1 MALLLISLPFVPA
14 VTGLGSRATRYS
26 YETTLPRE
34 ITGQFVSTARGSVK
48 LYSWRDPQG
57 RYPAD
62 TLRVHAADV
71 RSLMFRAAAVDTP
84 AAYKLFESGSGRSVP
99 LSVRAR
105 SARSLAL
112 APEHPL
118 RPGRYM
124 LITSHEGMFGGR
136 DYSYLT
142 VVPPGAAA
150 SAIAGPSDRAAPAVF
165 DSLLPVAAALVA
177 AAFAAMLMRSLAQ
190 RRGGQKALWG
200 LGFAFFAVAAACE
213 ALAQSS
219 GWSAALFRGYYLCGG
234 VLTVAYLGAGS
245 AWLYLRPRARDVMV
259 GALALAT
266 VAAALTVGL
275 APVHA
280 GDLTATASGRPPPNG
295 AIGGGAAAWAI
306 ALNSFG
312 TLWLIGGALRSV
324 LRRQR
329 VRQSLWIGGGALVLA
344 AATSM
349 SRTGDYSL
357 MYLGEL
363 VGITAMFYGFVL
375 PQRAA
380 RPVRPLLGEGGGR
393 AWTRPAGAGSG

>member
-1 MALLLISLPFVPA
+1 
-14 VTGLGSRATRYS
+14 
-26 YETTLPRE
+26 
-34 ITGQFVSTARGSVK
+34 
-48 LYSWRDPQG
+48 
-57 RYPAD
+57 
-62 TLRVHAADV
+62 
-71 RSLMFRAAAVDTP
+71 
-84 AAYKLFESGSGRSVP
+84 
-99 LSVRAR
+99 
-105 SARSLAL
+105 
-112 APEHPL
+112 
-118 RPGRYM
+118 M
-124 LITSHEGMFGGR
+124 LIASHEGMFGGR

-150 SAIAGPSDRAAPAVF
+150 SPIAGPSDRAAPAVF
-165 DSLLPVAAALVA
+165 DALLPVAAALVA
-177 AAFAAMLMRSLAQ
+177 AMFAALLLRSLVQ

-219 GWSAALFRGYYLCGG
+219 GWSGALFRGYYLCGG

-266 VAAALTVGL
+266 VAAAVTVGL

-280 GDLTATASGRPPPNG
+280 ADLAATASGRPPPNG
-295 AIGGGAAAWAI
+295 AIGGGAAVWAV

-312 TLWLIGGALRSV
+312 TLWLVGGALRSV

-349 SRTGDYSL
+349 SRAGDYSL

-380 RPVRPLLGEGGGR
+380 RPVRPALGEGGGR
-393 AWTRPAGAGSG
+393 GWTRPAGAGSG